1 MDGWQ
6 KCTRELHLTLSSRA
20 SWRVI
25 VQKGKKEEVIERFQ
39 QKVCEEEF
47 RTEKIK
53 EQASCMSVCVCVQV
67 NRKKPLSA
75 VPQCRGRDEDFKK
88 MYAT

>member
-6 KCTRELHLTLSSRA
+6 KYTRELHLTLSSRA

-47 RTEKIK
+47 RTEKMK
-53 EQASCMSVCVCVQV
+53 EQALCVSVCVCAS
-67 NRKKPLSA
+67 K
-75 VPQCRGRDEDFKK
+75 
-88 MYAT
+88 